1 MLIYGVLYFV
11 VIASFYFFSI
21 RLSRAKK
28 IQKYALAG
36 IHAFLFAILFSFF
49 YCFLHQYDKKEIF
62 TVTMTDVNICQ
73 RNQDTG
79 ICDNTI
85 QVAQPQLDVDTS
97 YINSPKV
104 FYAPYTTTSYTINE
118 SGQLTNGSNI
128 LPPPQPKET
137 VSPATATAT
146 ATATSVDQT
155 LYITQDVKVP
165 FSNTTYYLYTAKSF
179 TDAKIIPTL
188 LKSNVKSIQDI
199 LNDNKIISQLLC
211 IFGDDNKNANRIGIM
226 TLLNSNASTD
236 MYGFLLNDN
245 NFEST
250 LKATT
255 PDKANIV
262 FFDYAGPT
270 VYSICHQKENWKSVK
285 YIFSQ
290 IPNNLQPVQPSQI
303 QSPPSSCPSCPPSSA
318 PAPIK
323 NKKQQQ
329 WCNGGPYSECLQYNS
344 EQWCSEN
351 CKDTPYVAPPPP
363 PPPPPITQLPWWEKQ
378 LSYFNNI
385 F

>member
-1 MLIYGVLYFV
+1 MI
-11 VIASFYFFSI
+11 
-21 RLSRAKK
+21 
-28 IQKYALAG
+28 
-36 IHAFLFAILFSFF
+36 
-49 YCFLHQYDKKEIF
+49 
-62 TVTMTDVNICQ
+62 DVNICE

-97 YINSPKV
+97 YINSSKV

-137 VSPATATAT
+137 VSTTPAP
-146 ATATSVDQT
+146 SVDQT

-179 TDAKIIPTL
+179 TDANIIPTL
-188 LKSNVKSIQDI
+188 LKSNIKSIQDV
-199 LNDNKIISQLLC
+199 LNNNKIISQLLC
-211 IFGDDNKNANRIGIM
+211 IFGDANKNANRIGIM
-226 TLLNSNASTD
+226 TLLNSNASID
-236 MYGFLLNDN
+236 LYGFLLNDN

-262 FFDYAGPT
+262 FFDYAGPM

-285 YIFSQ
+285 YVFSQ
-290 IPNNLQPVQPSQI
+290 IPNNLQPVQLSNI
-303 QSPPSSCPSCPPSSA
+303 QAPSSCPSCPPSTVS
-318 PAPIK
+318 APIK

-329 WCNGGPYSECLQYNS
+329 WCNGAPYSECLQYNS
-344 EQWCSEN
+344 EQWCSDN
-351 CKDTPYVAPPPP
+351 CKDTPPLSPPPP
-363 PPPPPITQLPWWEKQ
+363 PSPPIIQLPFWEKQ